1 MKYSLYLFGI
11 FSMWFISACTK
22 SDTLTP
28 VERRAVGQYT
38 FEKVTRHND
47 FAKTTNVT
55 QDYHNMVL
63 QLNDKKEAALID
75 QNHNVTYLGK
85 FDVVSQTNSNYNN
98 DDDDD
103 NDNGGDNHTIIID
116 IKSGVRGGNE
126 FHWVGENAS
135 FGNKLRFTAQKADGR
150 YTFKLDKI

>member
-1 MKYSLYLFGI
+1 MKYPLYLCAI
-11 FSMWFISACTK
+11 FSMFFINACTK
-22 SDTLTP
+22 HDNLTQ

-38 FEKVTRHND
+38 FEKVTRHSD

-55 QDYHNMVL
+55 QDYHNMIL

-75 QNHNVTYLGK
+75 QNNNITYLGK
-85 FDVVSQTNSNYNN
+85 FDVVSQNNSNFNN
-98 DDDDD
+98 DDD
-103 NDNGGDNHTIIID
+103 NDNGDDHTIIID

-126 FHWVGENAS
+126 YHWVGENAS